1 MHQVFSDIWK
11 TYPENMLANR
21 TWHWWWW
28 IHFFE
33 NPDRPEFPRQL
44 MVLWVTRNCEELRV
58 NDSYHWRPKIPMET
72 NENNHAAFDS
82 IVASWYYDGNK
93 MHEPFILDHGKT
105 ETWWEDRV
113 GRISVQSDKGTYSFA
128 GSSGDFQLNMR
139 NEDVG
144 IELSN
149 QRWKDT
155 LADLLPTGKKF
166 VGNIGYSMLKYRA
179 LLSSGKIRIGEN
191 ETLLKGRCYFQKVQM
206 SITPCWYWAIVQ
218 WDNGAYLQ
226 YFLPHLGIPMLRRS
240 KSHDSLMDWGEMT
253 FSKSLR
259 FYDPEE
265 RKEYLMKNV
274 RITKRYEKDLPIFR
288 VNAFSNEGE
297 LTIEMATYARC
308 CWKLSQPLIGP
319 LWHGIFYNEYP
330 ARVTDFKFK
339 TGTRTIK
346 NGDFGK
352 SYCNCEHTWGSV

>member
-11 TYPENMLANR
+11 AYPENMLANR

-44 MVLWVTRNCEELRV
+44 MVLWVTRNCEKLHV
-58 NDSYHWRPKIPMET
+58 NDSYHWQPKIPMEL
-72 NENNHAAFDS
+72 NENHAAFDS

-93 MHEPFILDHGKT
+93 MHEPLILDHGRT
-105 ETWWEDRV
+105 ETWWEDCA
-113 GRISVQSDKGTYSFA
+113 GRISMESDRGTYSFA
-128 GSSGDFQLNMR
+128 GSSGDFKLNMS
-139 NEDVG
+139 NEEVG

-149 QRWKDT
+149 QPWKDSLT
-155 LADLLPTGKKF
+155 KLLPTGKQF
-166 VGNIGYSMLKYRA
+166 IGNIGYSMLKYRA
-179 LLSSGKIRIGEN
+179 LLSSGKIRIR
-191 ETLLKGRCYFQKVQM
+191 ETETPLKGRCYFQKVRM
-206 SITPCWYWAIVQ
+206 AITPCWYWAIVQ

-226 YFLPHLGIPMLRRS
+226 YFLPHLGIPMLRHAT
-240 KSHDSLMDWGEMT
+240 SHDSSMDWGEMMI
-253 FSKSLR
+253 SKTLR

-265 RKEYLMKNV
+265 EKEYLMKQV
-274 RITKRYEKDLPIFR
+274 RITKRYEQDLPIFR
-288 VNAFSNEGE
+288 VEAFSDEGE
-297 LTIEMATYARC
+297 LTIEVAAYARC

-330 ARVTDFKFK
+330 ARVTDFEFK
-339 TGTRTIK
+339 SNTRTIK
-346 NGDFGK
+346 NDDFGK